1 MKTVLKSALSSSGVF
16 EKNTYGLWFYKE
28 KEAMD
33 YIININEK
41 ILTKKLEKE
50 KKEDQISN
58 NTKTTKSTKSTS
70 KMSKKAQKRQGYF
83 NILLKEVQKCLWRY

>member
-1 MKTVLKSALSSSGVF
+1 MVAQPLPNWLVAAVLKSALSSSGVF

-33 YIININEK
+33 YIIKINEK

-50 KKEDQISN
+50 KN
-58 NTKTTKSTKSTS
+58 LVFLAR
-70 KMSKKAQKRQGYF
+70 AQ
-83 NILLKEVQKCLWRY
+83 LV